1 MASLT
6 VYKFLITHVTKTTQ
20 PFGQNEFI
28 AQCENC
34 LTKYWT
40 INKNATKKKK
50 LIKIHCLRVGVVGR
64 DYASSPDLTKDET
77 LGHALDYKGNS
88 ISLSLV
94 N

>member
-1 MASLT
+1 MERR
-6 VYKFLITHVTKTTQ
+6 
-20 PFGQNEFI
+20 FGRAPAESAIRNE
-28 AQCENC
+28 
-34 LTKYWT
+34 
-40 INKNATKKKK
+40 
-50 LIKIHCLRVGVVGR
+50 RVWRKEREGIR

>member
-1 MASLT
+1 MASIFFFFFFF
-6 VYKFLITHVTKTTQ
+6 FL
-20 PFGQNEFI
+20 
-28 AQCENC
+28 
-34 LTKYWT
+34 
-40 INKNATKKKK
+40 
-50 LIKIHCLRVGVVGR
+50 R

>member
-1 MASLT
+1 MKIGRRNTIRKNKANALRLTSSAASR
-6 VYKFLITHVTKTTQ
+6 K
-20 PFGQNEFI
+20 
-28 AQCENC
+28 A
-34 LTKYWT
+34 
-40 INKNATKKKK
+40 
-50 LIKIHCLRVGVVGR
+50 GVSREVKALKVPGGR